1 MKTSQ
6 KLILMIMLTSSVVSI
21 SMTQAFSVGTG
32 QHQFRTIDMINPQQ
46 FCSKCHGSNDGIN
59 AELSTSG
66 NGNYNGGIRIHSTQT
81 CVSCHQITQGY
92 NTAFQGQ
99 KSEHAATIP
108 TCLKCH
114 NTVMMFNVTQE
125 LSNTH
130 EAHNTFRDDVAC
142 IGCHTSVKVQ
152 GAVSYTLTSGQ
163 NTHGLKI
170 GD

>member
-6 KLILMIMLTSSVVSI
+6 KLILGVMLTSSVLSVA
-21 SMTQAFSVGTG
+21 MTQAFSVGNG
-32 QHQFRTIDMINPQQ
+32 QHQFRTIDMDNQQ
-46 FCSKCHGSNDGIN
+46 AFCAKCHGSNDAIN
-59 AELSTSG
+59 AELMASG
-66 NGNYNGGIRIHSTQT
+66 PGNYNGGIRIHSTQT

-99 KSEHAATIP
+99 KQGHAATIP

-130 EAHNTFRDDVAC
+130 EAHNTFTDDAAC
-142 IGCHTSVKVQ
+142 IGCHTSVSVQ
-152 GAVSYTLTSGQ
+152 GAVSYTMTAGS